1 MLEVAVAVS
10 VQLVAKLVWTEN
22 QCPTKV
28 IDHRFVWAKNMA
40 SNCSLIQ
47 TEVFDIKNSWMLNSA
62 HPRKAAIKGQR
73 LFLILQ
79 HLQIGPHFGFIFS
92 NAN

>member
-1 MLEVAVAVS
+1 
-10 VQLVAKLVWTEN
+10 
-22 QCPTKV
+22 
-28 IDHRFVWAKNMA
+28 MA
-40 SNCSLIQ
+40 SNCSWIQ
-47 TEVFDIKNSWMLNSA
+47 TEVFDKKNSWMLNSA